1 MDEFWL
7 PLSAFDYTATAKNG
21 FFPANTQLTTHFHE
35 FAKFGYKSNIG
46 NVECKFPLRDSSRQ
60 IPDFSVGVTDGHC
73 KIVLMMTIVAI
84 VRELDLNLD
93 DPHLQMVLAS
103 FSQIRCSYEHFENP
117 AHFYLYSLKT
127 GFVSAEK
134 QGPSPVQLV
143 AELQH
148 AVDLQRRQT
157 HAKNAPLRDILNR
170 VIADYNKMVSVKKH
184 RLDSSKKSLVLNL
197 MRCPSDLMTLL
208 AKHYDSYKE
217 NLEWQRISFVLEAT
231 GKNLE
236 TYVEKHQDQSRN
248 ALKKSMEAA
257 FNAWVEELHADQT
270 QFMADK
276 DCHSRAWDAVA
287 AYMEKHIKVFSSR
300 KSAKQEDTEKKE
312 DTSDVKMDDENDDDD
327 DRDSALK
334 LEESEEIQVRDIRYN
349 LETQLALKDRNL
361 KVRNITWIFEPDTVY
376 GKRDGVL
383 TGLAVTHKDSRN
395 YFHSTRGWKTGT
407 VHGIG
412 MCPRAE
418 MYKPETASPSRAHA
432 LPHLGR
438 AFTDIQEQKQDLLN
452 RLSNAVYEQARA
464 GDLQVTFPSFDPILS
479 ALKSG
484 STANAAR
491 SYRVTCQRH
500 DQLLVLESFA
510 KRWLDDPQ
518 FDERAR
524 EVIKLHNEEYN
535 ASEDFMM
542 AAERSEPKV
551 EEEASLERP
560 AKRIKLEACK
570 TEDVTKL
577 AKSKLVQLWER
588 RMEGRCCALPAI
600 ARFSP
605 RLKVVE
611 DDTTKKE
618 KGRKKKTAPAITSK
632 NFGAFV
638 SVPAIKDADN
648 MVLAWRIDNSGAAS
662 KGAKLIMP
670 IRPVMCLKHQLEVN
684 SETVCLV

>member
-1 MDEFWL
+1 MTQAGLWVVASCHHLQVGHTHEDVDAVFSLVAVALRTCQSQFLQTPADVARRIESK
-7 PLSAFDYTATAKNG
+7 LSHLWREKGQVFSIEIVDT
-21 FFPANTQLTTHFHE
+21 
-35 FAKFGYKSNIG
+35 
-46 NVECKFPLRDSSRQ
+46 VRDW
-60 IPDFSVGVTDGHC
+60 
-73 KIVLMMTIVAI
+73 VAI
-84 VRELDLNLD
+84 LPDEAIFDLV
-93 DPHLQMVLAS
+93 HT
-103 FSQIRCSYEHFENP
+103 NP
-117 AHFYLYSLKT
+117 AAKYDKLHLDSDLGSVMK
-127 GFVSAEK
+127 SAE
-134 QGPSPVQLV
+134 
-143 AELQH
+143 
-148 AVDLQRRQT
+148 
-157 HAKNAPLRDILNR
+157 
-170 VIADYNKMVSVKKH
+170 
-184 RLDSSKKSLVLNL
+184 
-197 MRCPSDLMTLL
+197 
-208 AKHYDSYKE
+208 E

-300 KSAKQEDTEKKE
+300 SLEAEGTLMPASRATPKKKE

-418 MYKPETASPSRAHA
+418 MYKPET
-432 LPHLGR
+432 
-438 AFTDIQEQKQDLLN
+438 DLLN

-464 GDLQVTFPSFDPILS
+464 GDLQVTSFPSFDPILS

-648 MVLAWRIDNSGAAS
+648 MVLAWRCRIDNSGAAS